1 MKPGTTP
8 TILGVI
14 DNPQYLINSA
24 NVYMTVAQNNNVSIT
39 KTSADLA
46 ISAPDGEV
54 AMTLTQEETLKFSPG
69 IVQIEVGGVY
79 ANGYA
84 WKTDISEQL
93 MDPTIYHE
101 VMY

>member
-8 TILGVI
+8 TIIGVV
-14 DNPQYLINSA
+14 DEPQYLVNSA
-24 NVYMTVAQNNNVSIT
+24 NVYMTISQNNTVSIT

-46 ISAPDGEV
+46 ISATEGEV

-69 IVQIEVGGVY
+69 IVEIEVGGVY

-84 WKTDISEQL
+84 WKTDISKQL
-93 MDPTIYHE
+93 MDPTLYHE